1 VGVGNYDGTIGDDIV
16 VSTLWSGEVHYLSG
30 REHSGTPGFDAL
42 DESDL
47 GLRDGVD
54 GPTDGL
60 PVSTGMA
67 GPQYGIALG
76 ALGNFYD
83 PPSGAV
89 DSGRLD
95 FAASGFNTNDLFVVP
110 GELAVI
116 TDRGFSAPER
126 RVIGTGNVGQSIA
139 SSYQPAF
146 GGVVGDLDAETQER
160 LALAQVHRVGGAV
173 LGRGHAGPC
182 REQEG
187 RGKG

>member
-1 VGVGNYDGTIGDDIV
+1 
-16 VSTLWSGEVHYLSG
+16 
-30 REHSGTPGFDAL
+30 
-42 DESDL
+42 
-47 GLRDGVD
+47 
-54 GPTDGL
+54 
-60 PVSTGMA
+60 MA

-146 GGVVGDLDAETQER
+146 GGVVGDLDGDGQPELCAGTR
-160 LALAQVHRVGGAV
+160 LNDRVVLFYKDVFATAALTPPTTPTSAGILFPLSSTTPDSEDLIVQFVGDINGDGHLDLAVGDPHASGNQGQVI
-173 LGRGHAGPC
+173 LLY
-182 REQEG
+182 
-187 RGKG
+187 